1 MVYFMR
7 KETKPEDPK
16 EPENKGISCGTSYC
30 SGEETCIEKANG
42 YFECIKKDAGKGN
55 CTGGCC
61 NTFSKNYDYKSSI
74 FFILFILFFTIIF
87 RKKDSL

>member
-30 SGEETCIEKANG
+30 SGEETCIEIVQVDVVIHFQKIMTINHL
-42 YFECIKKDAGKGN
+42 YFLYYLYY
-55 CTGGCC
+55 
-61 NTFSKNYDYKSSI
+61 F
-74 FFILFILFFTIIF
+74 LQ
-87 RKKDSL
+87 